1 MSRLKRSV
9 LHLARFTL
17 EAGSALSIGTGTND
31 GVYDHPILRDANG
44 LPMIPGTSL
53 AGVLRHLWIA
63 NHDGNEGSANAL
75 FGFQRYARGEAS
87 RLEVAACPMQDSQG
101 QPVEGLVFDPQRFND
116 PLLAAARATRSD
128 PLFRDR
134 VRLSHR
140 GVAADTGKFD
150 RGLVLAGTRFSGE
163 LRLWSESTVDPD
175 WDALLALLVDPRLR
189 LGGATR
195 AGLGAMRLVE
205 GSLHCGTFDL
215 RQTEAARDFRAL
227 SPSVGDRQGLK
238 PTAPSTGTQPA
249 GLIALKLRLTPRD
262 FWRIGQ
268 GDGPFAKNYDKT
280 PDLLPKAEAL
290 ITWDDAGKGQ
300 IATRVKYALVPGSSV
315 KGALAHR
322 TAFHFNALNGIFVE
336 SIEEKLLK
344 TWDKSEHCEGV
355 RTLFG
360 FAKNKKE
367 GADSVSNK
375 GTGRAGQVLIEDLH
389 LKIDQ
394 PEQQTTSLM
403 HNSIDRFT
411 GGVRNRML
419 FSEELLHGKAMN
431 LTITLLPGV
440 AEADGTTRRA
450 LARALVDLCAGRLAL
465 GGGSTKG
472 HGSFSGEPLDEATR
486 DWLTEQGEHW
496 PCN

>member
-1 MSRLKRSV
+1 MNRLECSV

-17 EAGSALSIGTGTND
+17 EANSALSIGTGAND

-63 NHDGNEGSANAL
+63 NHGGNERSADAL

-87 RLEVAACPMQDSQG
+87 RLEVAACPMQDSRG
-101 QPVEGLVFDPQRFND
+101 QPVEGLVFDSERLSD
-116 PLLAAARATRSD
+116 PLLAAARATQVD
-128 PLFRDR
+128 PVFRDR
-134 VRLSHR
+134 VCLTHR
-140 GVAADTGKFD
+140 GVADEGKKFD

-163 LRLWSESTVDPD
+163 LRLWSKSIADPD
-175 WDALLALLVDPRLR
+175 WDALVALLLDPRLR

-195 AGLGAMRLVE
+195 AGLGAMRLVDS
-205 GSLHCGTFDL
+205 SLHSGTFDL
-215 RQTEAARDFRAL
+215 RQPEATRCFRAL
-227 SPSVGDRQGLK
+227 SPSLGNHQGLK
-238 PTAPSTGTQPA
+238 PTTPSVDKQPA
-249 GLIALKLRLTPRD
+249 SLMTLKLRLTPRD

-268 GDGPFAKNYDKT
+268 GDGPLGRKYDKT

-290 ITWDDAGKGQ
+290 VAWDAAGKGKLEPQ
-300 IATRVKYALVPGSSV
+300 VKYALVPGSSV

-322 TAFHFNALNGIFVE
+322 TAFHFNAMSGIFVE
-336 SIEEKLLK
+336 TLEEKQLK
-344 TWDKSEHCEGV
+344 TWDKSEHCDGV

-360 FAKNKKE
+360 FAKNKE
-367 GADSVSNK
+367 ATDSGSSN

-389 LKIDQ
+389 LKIDN

-419 FSEELLHGKAMN
+419 FSEELLHSQSMD

-440 AEADGTTRRA
+440 TEADGTTRQA
-450 LARALVDLCAGRLAL
+450 FARALVDLCAGRLAL

-472 HGSFSGEPLDEATR
+472 HGSFSGKPLDEATR
-486 DWLTEQGEHW
+486 NWLTEQGELW